1 MIYVRNIFFYI
12 TFYIW
17 TIIFFITF
25 SPVKFFTKKFALHLS
40 KIWTGMVILLTE
52 QILGISYEI
61 SGKRIRLRDKSILI
75 ASNHQSPW
83 ETFFFVVF
91 FDNPVFILKKELKI
105 IPIMSW
111 YFEKLDFIF
120 IDRTKKLN
128 SIKHIINSAKQIM
141 KNENKTFI
149 IFPEGTRILPGKK
162 VALNSGVFAI
172 HKMLSLPVFPLKHNS
187 GLFWKNKRFLKYPGK
202 IKVSIF
208 PQIKS
213 KKKDSFLKKIEKY
226 FYN

>member
-1 MIYVRNIFFYI
+1 
-12 TFYIW
+12 
-17 TIIFFITF
+17 
-25 SPVKFFTKKFALHLS
+25 
-40 KIWTGMVILLTE
+40 
-52 QILGISYEI
+52 
-61 SGKRIRLRDKSILI
+61 
-75 ASNHQSPW
+75 
-83 ETFFFVVF
+83 
-91 FDNPVFILKKELKI
+91 
-105 IPIMSW
+105 
-111 YFEKLDFIF
+111 
-120 IDRTKKLN
+120 
-128 SIKHIINSAKQIM
+128 M

-172 HKMLSLPVFPLKHNS
+172 HKMFSLPVFPLKHNS

>member
-1 MIYVRNIFFYI
+1 M
-12 TFYIW
+12 
-17 TIIFFITF
+17 
-25 SPVKFFTKKFALHLS
+25 
-40 KIWTGMVILLTE
+40 
-52 QILGISYEI
+52 
-61 SGKRIRLRDKSILI
+61 I

-141 KNENKTFI
+141 KNESMARVLKQLFKNAI
-149 IFPEGTRILPGKK
+149 PALIL
-162 VALNSGVFAI
+162 
-172 HKMLSLPVFPLKHNS
+172 
-187 GLFWKNKRFLKYPGK
+187 
-202 IKVSIF
+202 
-208 PQIKS
+208 
-213 KKKDSFLKKIEKY
+213 
-226 FYN
+226 